1 MSDEENF
8 LTRWSRRKRAQTSPR
23 LRGEVDRRPPA
34 AVLADKERR
43 REASAMR
50 SEPGEGDTQQAP
62 VDSPPHPDP
71 LPASGER
78 EPARTS
84 GEPPRDFDPASL
96 PSIESI
102 AAGTDIRA
110 FLAPG
115 VPAELTQA
123 ALRRAWAADPAI
135 RDFIGP
141 AENAWDF
148 TAPDGVPG
156 FGSLSADEVQ
166 RLAAQF
172 FAPASAEKDPA
183 VSDSP
188 SETIAAG
195 DSESVP
201 APQPSDAATPPVE
214 AAPVEEN
221 ATAHEKSDTAPV
233 RRRHG
238 GALAE

>member
-8 LTRWSRRKRAQTSPR
+8 LTRWSRRKRAKTSPR
-23 LRGEVDRRPPA
+23 LQGEVG
-34 AVLADKERR
+34 EQ
-43 REASAMR
+43 
-50 SEPGEGDTQQAP
+50 SEPGEGGSPYTGAIEG
-62 VDSPPHPDP
+62 PPHPDP
-71 LPASGER
+71 FPASGER

-84 GEPPRDFDPASL
+84 EEESRDPPRDFDPASL
-96 PSIESI
+96 PPIESI
-102 AAGTDIRA
+102 AAATDIRA

-123 ALRRAWAADPAI
+123 ALRRAWATDPAI

-172 FAPASAEKDPA
+172 FAPAPSEKDPA
-183 VSDSP
+183 VPDSPP
-188 SETIAAG
+188 SETIAVG

-201 APQPSDAATPPVE
+201 APQPSDVPAPPVE

-221 ATAHEKSDTAPV
+221 ATAHEKSDSGPP